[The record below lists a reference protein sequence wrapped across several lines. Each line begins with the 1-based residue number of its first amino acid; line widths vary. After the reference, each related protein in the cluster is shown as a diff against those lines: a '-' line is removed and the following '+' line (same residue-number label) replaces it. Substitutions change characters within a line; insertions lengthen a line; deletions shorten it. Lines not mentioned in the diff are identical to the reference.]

1 MLHAVIAV
9 LVSASPQPQKVALF
23 PLTAG
28 AGVAPAVAQSV
39 TDAFAGELR
48 KLPGHQ
54 LLTQQELTAV
64 LGVERQRQLAGC
76 AESACMT
83 EIASAL
89 DVDAVVTGNLARLGQ
104 SWLLQVQLVDAR
116 KGVTK
121 AHASRRKKSAEIDD
135 LLDELPSVA
144 KELFGG
150 TAAGSSA
157 QSSEPPVTAPVAAAQ
172 AVELPSPAQDVATA
186 VSAEQRK
193 KLVLL
198 KDAANRYIA
207 IEPFAGTGGGFF
219 YGTNASKLHAQ
230 RVFGGGSSGTE
241 SFDLV
246 FWEPRARSP
255 AEASFEFRNGKYVL
269 TCGQKNIEFKPV
281 AAKQARAVLDKAAF
295 YEPRWRRRAYA
306 LTRDDDGTFFYVD
319 QARVP
324 EANQDFRVYLG
335 RSGQLRPVATEVIA
349 NDAAGDIFKAGAGKL
364 KLQPR
369 SGEAQWVAGQDT
381 IKLTLLPVEDHARFI
396 YTQLGAYKGLEFGTP
411 CDGHL

>member
-1 MLHAVIAV
+1 MLQAVVAIV
-9 LVSASPQPQKVALF
+9 LSASPQPQKVALF
-23 PLTAG
+23 PLSPG
-28 AGVAPAVAQSV
+28 AGVAAAVAQSL

-48 KLPGHQ
+48 KLPGYQ

-83 EIASAL
+83 EVASAL
-89 DVDAVVTGNLARLGQ
+89 DVDAVVTGSLARLGQ

-150 TAAGSSA
+150 TAAA
-157 QSSEPPVTAPVAAAQ
+157 ATARSEPSVTTPVASAP
-172 AVELPSPAQDVATA
+172 AVDLPSPAQDVPTA
-186 VSAEQRK
+186 VSAEQKK
-193 KLVLL
+193 KLLLL

-219 YGTNASKLHAQ
+219 YGSNASKLHAQ

-241 SFDLV
+241 SFNLV

-255 AEASFEFRNGKYVL
+255 AEASFDFREGKYL
-269 TCGQKNIEFKPV
+269 LSCGKKQIEFKPV
-281 AAKQARAVLDKAAF
+281 PAKQARAALDKASF
-295 YEPRWRRRAYA
+295 YEARWRRRAYA
-306 LTRDDDGTFFYVD
+306 LTRDDEGTYFYVD

-324 EANQDFRVYLG
+324 DENQDFRVYLG
-335 RSGQLRPVATEVIA
+335 SSGQLRPVGTEVIA
-349 NDAAGDIFKAGAGKL
+349 NDAAGDIFRAGPGKL

-369 SGEAQWVAGQDT
+369 TGEAQWVAGQDT

-396 YTQLGAYKGLEFGTP
+396 YTQLGAYKGLELGTP